1 MITQQQVNLVQD
13 SFKQVAPIAD
23 VAADLFYARLF
34 ELDPTL
40 KPMFRGDMREQG
52 RKLMQMLSVAV
63 NGLNSLEKIVPA
75 VQDLGKRHVAYGVRA
90 QDYQTVGAALLWT
103 LEQGLGSEFTPDVKE
118 AWTAV
123 YTLVA
128 TTAIEAGY
136 PQN

>member
-1 MITQQQVNLVQD
+1 MITQQQVILVQD

-23 VAADLFYARLF
+23 VAAELFYARLF
-34 ELDPTL
+34 EMDPTL

-75 VQDLGKRHVAYGVRA
+75 IQDLGKRHVAYGVRA